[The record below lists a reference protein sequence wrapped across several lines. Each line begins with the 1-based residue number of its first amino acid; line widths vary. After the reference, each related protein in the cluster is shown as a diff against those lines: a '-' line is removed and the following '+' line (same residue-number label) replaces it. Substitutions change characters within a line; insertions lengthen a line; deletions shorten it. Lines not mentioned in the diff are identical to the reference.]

1 MRNYLLRTELDKFV
15 KVGMVTKTAL
25 NRFNILMRLLF
36 NDDVFFLNTNGLLA
50 YKHFPKKVDKSLRGL
65 TSCEFENATQFEQ
78 WVVNAVFT
86 YNDAHGIS
94 NQNTIYDNGKQIRN
108 SENILSKRA
117 R

>member
-25 NRFNILMRLLF
+25 NRFNNLLNPLF
-36 NDDVFFLNTNGLLA
+36 KDDVLFLNENGLLA
-50 YKHFPKKVDKSLRGL
+50 YKHNAKKVDKSLREL
-65 TSCEFENATQFEQ
+65 SSCEFENASIFEE
-78 WVVNAVFT
+78 WVVKAVYA
-86 YNDAHGIS
+86 YNKAHGIS

-108 SENILSKRA
+108 SENILSKRS